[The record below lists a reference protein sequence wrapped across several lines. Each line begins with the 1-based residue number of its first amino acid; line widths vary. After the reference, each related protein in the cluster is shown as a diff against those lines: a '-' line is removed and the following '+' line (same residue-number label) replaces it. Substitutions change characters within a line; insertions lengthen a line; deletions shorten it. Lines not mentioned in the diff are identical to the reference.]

1 MNKYL
6 ITGLCVC
13 LAVVWLQRQ
22 SLRRAKAEML
32 RYKTNT
38 EVLLSDVTKYKIND
52 SLNAARVG
60 VLELKLNEYKKY
72 YAEDQALV
80 SELKER
86 GRDLQQIATAATSTE
101 LHVSAA
107 MRDSLLVAVI
117 RQQTE
122 QQQAG
127 RQETIYT
134 SAHCFNYMD
143 EWVELHGCVYSCCD
157 TATDRTA
164 ADRTTEDRTATD
176 EAGGSWTF
184 EGTIRMRD
192 SLLVVETVKRKR
204 FLGFLWKTKRI
215 KNRQWDIVSKNPHT
229 SIDDIRVVRLQ
240 E

>member
-38 EVLLSDVTKYKIND
+38 EVLLSDVTKYKIKD

-107 MRDSLLVAVI
+107 MQDSFLVAVI
-117 RQQTE
+117 QQQTERQQTE
-122 QQQAG
+122 

-143 EWVELHGCVYSCCD
+143 EWVDLHGCVYSCSD
-157 TATDRTA
+157 TATNRTA
-164 ADRTTEDRTATD
+164 ANRTATD